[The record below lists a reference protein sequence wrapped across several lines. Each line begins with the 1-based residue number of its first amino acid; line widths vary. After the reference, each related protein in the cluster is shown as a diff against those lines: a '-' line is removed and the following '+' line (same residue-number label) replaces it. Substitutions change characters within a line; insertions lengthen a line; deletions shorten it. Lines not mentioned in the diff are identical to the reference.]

1 MSDYS
6 PVSVP
11 HERSELV
18 HWAGS
23 TIRIGSRSFYMAS
36 QLFDR
41 ATRERAWL
49 LYAWCRHCDDR
60 CDGQELGGPLSASDA
75 SVIDE
80 LRRETHRAL
89 AGDMSA
95 AAPYRALASV
105 AAERGLPVRYI
116 DDHLEGFALDCAG
129 WTPQSE
135 ADLLRYC
142 YHVAGTVGCM
152 MAVVMGIDPD
162 DDATLDTACALGL
175 SFQLGNIARDV
186 AEDHA
191 GGRCYLPKAWME
203 EFGVEPADPMNP
215 ARRDALVALVGRLV
229 DLSLLYEERAMAGI
243 ARLDF
248 RSRWA
253 IHSARSIY
261 GGIGRE
267 VAARGA
273 QAWDERVAISTPR
286 KLAIV
291 ARSLLRAAA

>member
-1 MSDYS
+1 MNDGRHDK
-6 PVSVP
+6 PLQD
-11 HERSELV
+11 RSELV
-18 HWAGS
+18 DWAGS
-23 TIRIGSRSFYMAS
+23 TIRLGSRSFYMAS

-60 CDGQELGGPLSASDA
+60 CDGQELGGPLNARDA
-75 SVIDE
+75 DVIDE

-89 AGDMSA
+89 AGKGA
-95 AAPYRALASV
+95 VTAPYRALASV
-105 AAERGLPVRYI
+105 AAERGIPVRYI

-129 WTPQSE
+129 WTPESE
-135 ADLLRYC
+135 GDLLRYC

-152 MAVVMGIDPD
+152 MAVVMGIDPE

-191 GGRCYLPKAWME
+191 GGRCYLPTAWME
-203 EFGVEPADPMNP
+203 EFGVDPTDPMNP
-215 ARRDALVALVGRLV
+215 ARRDALVALVGRIV
-229 DLSLLYEERAMAGI
+229 DLSLRYEERAMAGI

-248 RSRWA
+248 RARWA
-253 IHSARSIY
+253 IHSARWIY

-273 QAWDERVAISTPR
+273 RAWDERVVISTPR

>member
-1 MSDYS
+1 MM
-6 PVSVP
+6 PQG
-11 HERSELV
+11 RSELV
-18 HWAGS
+18 DWAGS
-23 TIRIGSRSFYMAS
+23 TIRLGSRSFYMAS

-60 CDGQELGGPLSASDA
+60 CDGQELGGPLSAGDA

-80 LRRETHRAL
+80 LRRETHHAL
-89 AGDMSA
+89 AGDMA
-95 AAPYRALASV
+95 VAAPYRALASV
-105 AAERGLPVRYI
+105 AEERGLPVRYI

-191 GGRCYLPKAWME
+191 GGRCYLPRAWME
-203 EFGVEPADPMNP
+203 EFGVDPTDPMNP
-215 ARRDALVALVGRLV
+215 ARRDALVALVGRIV
-229 DLSLLYEERAMAGI
+229 DLSLLYEERAMTGI

-248 RSRWA
+248 RARWA

-267 VAARGA
+267 VAARGSR
-273 QAWDERVAISTPR
+273 AWDERVVISTPR